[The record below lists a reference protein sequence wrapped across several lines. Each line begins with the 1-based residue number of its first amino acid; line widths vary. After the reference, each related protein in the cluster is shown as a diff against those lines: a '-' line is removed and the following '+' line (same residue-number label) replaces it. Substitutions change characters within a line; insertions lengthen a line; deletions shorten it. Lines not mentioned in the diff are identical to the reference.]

1 MKLTLTDID
10 LCVLTID
17 PSKILDKRGN
27 PAPLDGAPSW
37 ESSDP
42 AKVAIEPAADGM
54 SATISA
60 VGPLGTAQVIVSADA
75 RLGPDTKTITGTLDV
90 EVTASE
96 AATIEITPG
105 EVTPQ
110 A

>member
-1 MKLTLTDID
+1 MKLTLTDLD
-10 LCVLTID
+10 QCLLTID
-17 PSKILDKRGN
+17 PAGVKDAKGN

-37 ESSDP
+37 ESSNP
-42 AKVAIEPAADGM
+42 EVLVVAPAADGM
-54 SATISA
+54 SATVSA
-60 VGPLGTAQVIVSADA
+60 IGPLGSAQVTVSADA

-105 EVTPQ
+105 PVTPQ
-110 A
+110 